1 MSLRRV
7 SSRPRLCSFEE
18 FNASEQG
25 KDTASDSSSDT
36 ESYETC
42 LMDQPPSALLSPLA
56 PLPHKIEPDTA
67 SLAPLKRKRMS
78 RGNCKVSPI
87 VSPSLEPSGLV
98 TPPSD
103 VIPHVIPPPYEQEAN
118 LSLASLPPEVQL
130 SVLEMLDVDS
140 LRNTMLVDREHRQLL
155 QSSEAVE
162 AIWKPVCEQHWHC
175 VEGKPLVDHLHTA
188 ACGDATNHPFLLSL
202 AASTFADD
210 VDETLFSGTRWTNRL
225 RGRARR
231 PHHFRTELVKKKTK
245 GASSASAPA
254 VVQFTGT
261 VGVGDRCVRAN
272 APLPRPAPLRTA
284 ASSPGK
290 NLLNRFARKHPV
302 LCHYDVEQHAV
313 WKPFVA
319 PFCVGKQ
326 QQQGNNNN
334 NNAMDLTPRL
344 VSYFEISLLEA
355 DGPAEPARPRPFAAA
370 LRPVASE
377 CIAVGLATE
386 DFHVQTRMPGWD
398 RESFGFHGDD
408 GGIFH
413 NSGSMLS
420 QFSSHFGVGDTI
432 GCGVDYQRQAIFY
445 TRNGEFLGY
454 AFSLQD
460 SYLNRDLYPVVGID
474 AHCLVSCNFGVEK
487 PFMFDLQGMIAKH
500 KDVVLRAIEKAR
512 AINR

>member
-18 FNASEQG
+18 FNATEQG
-25 KDTASDSSSDT
+25 KDTEGSVSSR

-42 LMDQPPSALLSPLA
+42 LMDQPPLLALLSPLA

-67 SLAPLKRKRMS
+67 ASMAPLKRKRMAH
-78 RGNCKVSPI
+78 NKVSPI
-87 VSPSLEPSGLV
+87 GSSSSLKPSPLITTTKRPELQC
-98 TPPSD
+98 D
-103 VIPHVIPPPYEQEAN
+103 VILHVIQPEAK

-130 SVLEMLDVDS
+130 SVLEMLDVES

-175 VEGKPLVDHLHTA
+175 VQGKQLVDNLHAA

-202 AASTFADD
+202 AASSFADD
-210 VDETLFSGTRWTNRL
+210 VDETLFKGTRWTTRL
-225 RGRARR
+225 RTRSRR
-231 PHHFRTELVKKKTK
+231 PQIYTTELVKK
-245 GASSASAPA
+245 GAAPI
-254 VVQFTGT
+254 VQFTGM

-272 APLPRPAPLRTA
+272 APLPRPAPLRSKSA
-284 ASSPGK
+284 LPSK
-290 NLLNRFARKHPV
+290 LLNRFARKHPV
-302 LCHYDVEQHAV
+302 LCQAYDVSQHAV

-326 QQQGNNNN
+326 G
-334 NNAMDLTPRL
+334 NAMDLTPRL

-355 DGPAEPARPRPFAAA
+355 QPCEPTRPAAAAARPQHRPI
-370 LRPVASE
+370 ASE

-413 NSGSMLS
+413 NSGSMIS

-445 TRNGEFLGY
+445 TRNGEFVGY

-460 SYLNRDLYPVVGID
+460 SYMSRDLYPVVGID
-474 AHCLVSCNFGVEK
+474 AHCLVSFNFGVEK
-487 PFMFDLQGMIAKH
+487 PFLFDLQSMIAKH
-500 KDVVLRAIEKAR
+500 KNAVLRAIEKAR
-512 AINR
+512 AVNR